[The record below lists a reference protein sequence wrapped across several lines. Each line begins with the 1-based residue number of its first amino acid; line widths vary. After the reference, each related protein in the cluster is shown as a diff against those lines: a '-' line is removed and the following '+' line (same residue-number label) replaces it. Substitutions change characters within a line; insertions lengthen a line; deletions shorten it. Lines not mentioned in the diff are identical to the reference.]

1 VIRLDAV
8 AKSYRA
14 SGSRFG
20 LWGRP
25 VAREVV
31 VLEEVTLQ
39 VRRAEI
45 LGLVGPNGAGKT
57 TLVEILATLQ
67 LPTGGTATV
76 GGLDVVRQA
85 GEVRRRIGYCPA
97 GPDSFYPRLTVRRN
111 LEFFAALY
119 ELPPGAARAR
129 VREVLEMVGASK
141 AAAVVFQQLSAG
153 MRQRLA
159 LARALVPDPPVLLL
173 DEPTR
178 SVDVE
183 ARCQFHA
190 LLRDRLAAEQGKT
203 VLLVTHDMREA
214 AAVCDR
220 VACLRDGRISDIW
233 PGTPR
238 RPASRVAAS
247 RPPEGVPSRP
257 PNGVGP
263 LPGAPSAPAGAEPRS
278 RLMVP

>member
-1 VIRLDAV
+1 MASALHDDLPVIHLDGI

-20 LWGRP
+20 LRGRP
-25 VAREVV
+25 AAREVV

-76 GGLDVVRQA
+76 AGLDVVRQA
-85 GEVRRRIGYCPA
+85 AEVRRRIGYCPA

-111 LEFFAALY
+111 LEFFAALS
-119 ELPPGAARAR
+119 ELSPGAARGR
-129 VREVLEMVGASK
+129 VREVLEMVDASK
-141 AAAVVFQQLSAG
+141 VADVVFQQVSAG

-159 LARALVPDPPVLLL
+159 LARALVADPPVLLL

-183 ARCQFHA
+183 ARRRLHA

-203 VLLVTHDMREA
+203 VLLVTHDMSEA
-214 AAVCDR
+214 EAVCDR
-220 VACLRDGRISDIW
+220 VARLRDGRISDIW
-233 PGTPR
+233 PGTTR
-238 RPASRVAAS
+238 RPASRVAAF
-247 RPPEGVPSRP
+247 RPL
-257 PNGVGP
+257 NDVGP
-263 LPGAPSAPAGAEPRS
+263 LPGAHGALH
-278 RLMVP
+278 LMVS